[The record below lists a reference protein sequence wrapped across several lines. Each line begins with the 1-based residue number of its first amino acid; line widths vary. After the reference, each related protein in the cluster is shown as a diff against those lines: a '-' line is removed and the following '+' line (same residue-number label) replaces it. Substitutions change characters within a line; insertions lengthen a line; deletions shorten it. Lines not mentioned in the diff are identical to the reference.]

1 MSDLLRELKAHLMQM
16 APHVRERKTGQ
27 LLARAAAEIERL
39 TGNRP
44 DGEACHE
51 QTDRPVR

>member
-1 MSDLLRELKAHLMQM
+1 MSDLLRELKAHLTQM

-39 TGNRP
+39 TRDRP
-44 DGEACHE
+44 DEACHE